1 MSRRPRYGCDDFRAS
16 PAGEQMKSKFDSI
29 LARGALP
36 LGEKRLTARPDALL
50 LDLTATDAVNTTTF
64 EEVVTSR
71 IEHFAF
77 REELYFMWNQ

>member
-1 MSRRPRYGCDDFRAS
+1 
-16 PAGEQMKSKFDSI
+16 MKPNFDTI

-36 LGEKRLTARPDALL
+36 RGEKRLTARPDALL

-64 EEVVTSR
+64 EKIVTSR

-77 REELYFMWNQ
+77 CEELYFMWN

>member
-1 MSRRPRYGCDDFRAS
+1 
-16 PAGEQMKSKFDSI
+16 MKPNFDTI

-36 LGEKRLTARPDALL
+36 RGEKRLTARPDALL
-50 LDLTATDAVNTTTF
+50 PNLIATEAVNTTTF

-77 REELYFMWNQ
+77 REELYFMWN